1 MPVILINSQD
11 DVTAQLSAVDYL
23 AAVLWVVGFFVEVIA
38 DFQKFQFR
46 GNVANKDKYITDG
59 LWSYSRHPNY
69 FGELTCTRM
78 PHP

>member
-69 FGELTCTRM
+69 FGE
-78 PHP
+78 